1 MSGVECFLCLG
12 EQEDMSSLGGHLTS
26 HHKISHEADVILLL
40 QQCSQKER
48 RLMTRELIKT
58 DPVVVAQNTPPASP
72 NDKTEVEDLVEEEAT
87 KENTEEEPKDEAP
100 TVEDHVAEATEEPK
114 ERPVL
119 RNWIREVP
127 VQEIKTSKRKSL
139 NLLLSTNAVKKRYVA
154 KNKNSTSTCI
164 NIFFLSSGCSFGKR
178 KKRLLTRTLHE
189 LF

>member
-48 RLMTRELIKT
+48 RRMTRELIKT
-58 DPVVVAQNTPPASP
+58 DPDQNTPPASP
-72 NDKTEVEDLVEEEAT
+72 NDKTEVEDLVEEEA
-87 KENTEEEPKDEAP
+87 TEEEPKDEAP

-127 VQEIKTSKRKSL
+127 APAQEIKTSKRKSL
-139 NLLLSTNAVKKRYVA
+139 NFLLSTNAVKKRYVA

-164 NIFFLSSGCSFGKR
+164 NIFFL
-178 KKRLLTRTLHE
+178 
-189 LF
+189 

>member
-1 MSGVECFLCLG
+1 
-12 EQEDMSSLGGHLTS
+12 
-26 HHKISHEADVILLL
+26 
-40 QQCSQKER
+40 
-48 RLMTRELIKT
+48 MTRELIKT

-72 NDKTEVEDLVEEEAT
+72 NDKTEVEDLVEEAT

-139 NLLLSTNAVKKRYVA
+139 NLLLSTNAVKKRMQFWKTKEETVDKDTA
-154 KNKNSTSTCI
+154 
-164 NIFFLSSGCSFGKR
+164 
-178 KKRLLTRTLHE
+178 
-189 LF
+189 

>member
-48 RLMTRELIKT
+48 RRITRELIKT
-58 DPVVVAQNTPPASP
+58 DPTVVVQNTPPASPSP

-87 KENTEEEPKDEAP
+87 KKNTEEEPQDEAP

-119 RNWIREVP
+119 RNCIREVP
-127 VQEIKTSKRKSL
+127 AQEIKTSKRKSL
-139 NLLLSTNAVKKRYVA
+139 NFLLSTNAVKKR
-154 KNKNSTSTCI
+154 
-164 NIFFLSSGCSFGKR
+164 
-178 KKRLLTRTLHE
+178 
-189 LF
+189 